1 MTGSR
6 FALHLECPFRVVQ
19 QDRIFVGSDDLLTP
33 AARRE
38 EDGRGHNED
47 EWLAYDVG
55 TGVLRSFLD
64 RKAPLVVA
72 VRTRPVGDL
81 QIELEHGITIEVLP
95 TSLKRRESWRFPE
108 RFAEHVTFPGRP
120 RSGRP

>member
-1 MTGSR
+1 MPVPGR
-6 FALHLECPFRVVQ
+6 PGGQGLRRLRRPP
-19 QDRIFVGSDDLLTP
+19 DP
-33 AARRE
+33 RRE
-38 EDGRGHNED
+38 GEDGSGHDED

-81 QIELEHGITIEVLP
+81 QVELEHGITIEVLP
-95 TSLKRRESWRFPE
+95 TSLKRRESWRFFE
-108 RFAEHVTFPGRP
+108 RFAEHVTVPDRSRSRRP
-120 RSGRP
+120 